1 MDNSE
6 PKLCDYDQQYGNKHW
21 NNSVKYSTAYHV
33 NMFCICFSQLFKL
46 LFQLHINSLYCVLML
61 KDGHKCN
68 GKRLT
73 AHWSTQ
79 DWKIM
84 QKHIFYF

>member
-33 NMFCICFSQLFKL
+33 NMKDIFCICFSQLFKL
-46 LFQLHINSLYCVLML
+46 LFQLCNNSLCCVLML

-68 GKRLT
+68 GNRQEGT

-79 DWKIM
+79 DWKI
-84 QKHIFYF
+84 IL